1 MGKKMKGHSWQNIR
15 WSLAAGKLPALLCK
29 LHCNET
35 MMVIVDENED
45 VDHDVDDIDD
55 HKDDDRMLMIRM
67 IIRIDH
73 NDDD

>member
-1 MGKKMKGHSWQNIR
+1 MEKMKGQSRRNSR

-45 VDHDVDDIDD
+45 VDQDVADIDD
-55 HKDDDRMLMIRM
+55 HIDDHKGDDQN
-67 IIRIDH
+67 DH
-73 NDDD
+73 QN